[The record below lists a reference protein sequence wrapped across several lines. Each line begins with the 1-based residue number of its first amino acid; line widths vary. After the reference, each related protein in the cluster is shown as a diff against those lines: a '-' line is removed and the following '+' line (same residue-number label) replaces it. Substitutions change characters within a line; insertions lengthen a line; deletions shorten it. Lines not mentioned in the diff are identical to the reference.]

1 MTIRNDSVKRG
12 KRGARCW
19 FCQARITRTPN
30 SGWGRASIIC
40 QIHGMWCIYPFHLF
54 SISFLFLTFVSI
66 WPLERGERSQ
76 ISCPLLAP
84 LHEESMAISGNW
96 FSCLFRFNTRYF
108 RQDGGRSK
116 LHFAASN
123 ASFKSFS
130 CCIKP
135 RSQLI
140 TFVKDSRKTPVFPF
154 LPFF

>member
-1 MTIRNDSVKRG
+1 MLVLLGQNNSHTKLRLR
-12 KRGARCW
+12 
-19 FCQARITRTPN
+19 ARI
-30 SGWGRASIIC
+30 
-40 QIHGMWCIYPFHLF
+40 HHLSDSWHVMHLSFPSF

-76 ISCPLLAP
+76 ISCPLLAS
-84 LHEESMAISGNW
+84 LHGKSMAISGNW

-140 TFVKDSRKTPVFPF
+140 TFVKDSRKTLVFPF